1 MKRNILRTV
10 KVLSLL
16 LALAL
21 TFLALQEFV
30 LCRADHNRQRLKGF
44 YLEDEQSLDV
54 VVLGASE
61 AYSDFAPGY
70 AYSECGV
77 TGYVFATASNS
88 ILNYKSQLKNILSR
102 QNPGVIVIELNGA
115 VYGDEEEDYKE
126 ANLRNYSDN
135 VPLDGVKLE
144 WMQQNVK
151 ENQAEFLFP
160 MLKYHGVW
168 TDFPENML
176 YQKTIWQDRARGYN
190 YLKGILNET
199 AIFKSTQRSMNRI
212 LSRSGKSKKPLT
224 STEEQGLRDLL
235 QYCKDQNL
243 KNVVFARFPHI
254 VVRRTF
260 ERFERGNTVGDI
272 VAEYGFDYLNFE
284 RDYDQTKLNEATDF
298 YNLDHLNVYG
308 QKKFTEYL
316 TDILKQRY
324 SLSPRKLTEAQ
335 KQEWQSCADYY
346 DAYYRYSDTQI
357 QTNNRRELSEDS
369 DLIETL
375 RGYLVDD

>member
-1 MKRNILRTV
+1 MKRNLLRTV
-10 KVLSLL
+10 KVLCLL

-44 YLEDEQSLDV
+44 YLEDGKSLDV

-61 AYSDFAPGY
+61 AYSDFAPGH
-70 AYSECGV
+70 AYNKCGV

-151 ENQAEFLFP
+151 ENHAEFLFP

-168 TDFPENML
+168 TDFPDNML
-176 YQKTIWQDRARGYN
+176 YQKTIWQDKARGYN

-199 AIFKSTQRSMNRI
+199 TIFKSTQRSMNRI

-224 STEEQGLRDLL
+224 ATEEQGLRDLL
-235 QYCKDQNL
+235 QYCKDQKL
-243 KNVVFARFPHI
+243 SNVVFARFPHI

-284 RDYDQTKLNEATDF
+284 RDYDQTGLSEQTDF

-316 TDILKQRY
+316 TNILKERY
-324 SLSPRKLTEAQ
+324 SLSARKLTEAQ
-335 KQEWQSCADYY
+335 QQEWRTCGEYY
-346 DAYYRYSDTQI
+346 DAYFRYSDGQI
-357 QTNNRRELSEDS
+357 KSNNRQELSEDS
-369 DLIETL
+369 ELIEKL
-375 RGYLVDD
+375 EEIINN